1 MTVRAHAV
9 KHASGPTELHEYE
22 PRPLGPLEVDVT
34 VTHSGICHT
43 DLGIID
49 DHHGYARFP
58 LVAGHEAIGVVSAI
72 GSAVD
77 PQLLPIGQR
86 VGVGAIAG
94 SCSRCE
100 WCLTGSQHLCPDRDD
115 TVLRGMGGT
124 FASQVRASD
133 WRHVPSIPDA
143 LESQEAGPLLCAG
156 TTVFN
161 VVVEHGVR
169 PTDRVAVVGI
179 GGLGHLALQILA
191 AWGCHV
197 TAISTS
203 DDKADDALRFGAH
216 AFRNARELPRV
227 RDEFDFVLDT
237 VGADLPW
244 DDYFAALRP
253 RGKLCVVGFPASP
266 FTISPISVLPA
277 EKSLVSAVVGPPVVT
292 RRLLDFAALHDIRAE
307 VEVFPAERIDDA
319 LDHVRNGRARYRAV
333 VDFTM
338 SGWTPARLRRSTP

>member
-9 KHASGPTELHEYE
+9 HQAGGATELYEYE
-22 PRPLGPLEVDVT
+22 PPPLGPLEVDVA

-49 DHHGYARFP
+49 DHHGHARFP
-58 LVAGHEAIGVVSAI
+58 LVAGHEAVGVVSAT

-77 PQLLPIGQR
+77 PRLLSVGQR

-94 SCSRCE
+94 SCFRCE

-124 FASQVRASD
+124 FASQVRAGD
-133 WRHVPSIPDA
+133 WRHVPVIPDA
-143 LESQEAGPLLCAG
+143 LESQEAAPLLCAG

-161 VVVEHGVR
+161 AVVGQGVR
-169 PTDRVAVVGI
+169 PADTVAVVGI

-203 DDKADDALRFGAH
+203 DDKADDARRFGAH
-216 AFRNARELPRV
+216 DFLNARDLPRA
-227 RDEFDFVLDT
+227 RDRFDFVLDT

-244 DDYFAALRP
+244 DDCFAALRP
-253 RGKLCVVGFPASP
+253 RGKLCVVGFPDSP
-266 FTISPISVLPA
+266 FTISPISVLPV
-277 EKSLVSAVVGPPVVT
+277 EKSLVSAVVGPPAVT
-292 RRLLDFAALHDIRAE
+292 RRLLDFAALHGIRSE
-307 VEVFPAERIDDA
+307 VEVFPSERLDEAI
-319 LDHVRNGRARYRAV
+319 DHVRSGRARYRAV
-333 VDFTM
+333 VDFTT
-338 SGWTPARLRRSTP
+338 GG